1 MAGDDDRIAGHDRRG
16 LGSADA
22 VTAGAERSGVAGALG
37 WVAGGSMVANVCAYL
52 IHLTASRWWLDT
64 AEYGELAVGLTAM
77 LVLTVAA
84 LALQAVVARAVV
96 HHADPRRIRR
106 VTVQTTIAVCVL
118 VVVAIV
124 PTAWVT
130 SMSIDTTT
138 AALVAAPMLTVI
150 GAGQG
155 VLQGHKQFRLLGWV
169 LAAVGVLRTAPLIAA
184 LAVGAG
190 PAGAL
195 AASASGI
202 AVAAVVV
209 LCATR
214 VALTGSSTPAR
225 HAPGSGGIGLLGVV
239 QASGVQLVLVA
250 AASVDLLLSRTVLSP
265 DDAGIYAL
273 GAIATKVAF
282 WLPQAVGVV
291 FYPRLADPATSRR
304 SLMHA
309 VGVVALIGV
318 ILTVGAGLAGPLVPV
333 LVRPDYQ
340 PLVPILWLFAYTGAM
355 LAVLQVAL
363 LSAIARSATGVSAV
377 TWVVVAAEIAVILG
391 AVDTI
396 VALAATAATA
406 ATIAA
411 VTTTVWGLRAQRV
424 DEVVGAATRE

>member
-1 MAGDDDRIAGHDRRG
+1 MAGYDDRIAERDGRTD
-16 LGSADA
+16 
-22 VTAGAERSGVAGALG
+22 RSGVVGALG

-64 AEYGELAVGLTAM
+64 AQYGELAVGLTAM

-96 HHADPRRIRR
+96 HRADPRRIRR
-106 VTVQTTIAVCVL
+106 VTTQTTIGVCVL

-130 SMSIDTTT
+130 SMNIDTTA
-138 AALVAAPMLTVI
+138 AALVAAPLLTLI

-169 LAAVGVLRTAPLIAA
+169 LAAVGVLRTVPLIAA

-190 PAGAL
+190 PAEAL
-195 AASASGI
+195 AASAAGI

-209 LCATR
+209 RYANR
-214 VALTGSSTPAR
+214 VAATGSPTPAR
-225 HAPGSGGIGLLGVV
+225 NLGGIDLLDVV
-239 QASGVQLVLVA
+239 QASGVQLVLVV
-250 AASVDLLLSRTVLSP
+250 AASIDLLLSRTVLSP

-309 VGVVALIGV
+309 VGVVAAIGV

-333 LVRPDYQ
+333 LVRPDYA

-355 LAVLQVAL
+355 LAILQVAL
-363 LSAIARSATGVSAV
+363 LSAIARSATAVSAV
-377 TWVVVAAEIAVILG
+377 TWMVLAVEVAVIVG
-391 AVDTI
+391 VVDTI
-396 VALAATAATA
+396 VTLAATAATA

-424 DEVVGAATRE
+424 DEVVGAATRG